1 MIDSGRRFFSLS
13 SFCSVY
19 QMFNDVSRKEWRKRK
34 IFFFFFSIEYDRI
47 ERLLLFVFLV
57 KYIIRIWKRY
67 DQCTRHSFSI
77 ENEIDCDIFAFIRF
91 QSLLMK
97 EDFSFFFVKGEE
109 YLFRISREESE
120 QERER
125 ERETILMI
133 REFLS
138 SLFVEKENM
147 SIQHMHVHTHIET
160 LAQMKCIW
168 EIDYSFSLK
177 INDNLVQLEQR
188 SSRLYLFILTTL
200 KTSFSSSPFDL
211 RVKIR

>member
-1 MIDSGRRFFSLS
+1 MAQEREKDFFLFFSS
-13 SFCSVY
+13 
-19 QMFNDVSRKEWRKRK
+19 
-34 IFFFFFSIEYDRI
+34 SIEYDRI

-97 EDFSFFFVKGEE
+97 EDFFSFFVKGEE

-120 QERER
+120 QRKRER
-125 ERETILMI
+125 KTILMI

-147 SIQHMHVHTHIET
+147 SIQHMHVHTHTHTYWDTRTDEMH
-160 LAQMKCIW
+160 LRDW
-168 EIDYSFSLK
+168 
-177 INDNLVQLEQR
+177 
-188 SSRLYLFILTTL
+188 LFV
-200 KTSFSSSPFDL
+200 FFEN
-211 RVKIR
+211 